1 MRILDLGGLGL
12 RCGARRPPS
21 QWVDWRWTAAIH
33 PDLFAHRPIFV
44 CFVSVKTFSVAFEAL
59 ICSLL
64 FSNCSATSG
73 LIFQL
78 SRQRFSKGSRLRP
91 CSSDSITYDGTRFRA
106 LDLLFGNTCSPTAP
120 QFFSTFANVPTFLAT
135 IVIRLPGRDS
145 RTRTA
150 TRDILC
156 SRKNSPAGRNTSRE
170 REPASFR
177 RSPEAILVDFQRRS
191 TNCLRQIHIACE
203 ETLER
208 FHFPPAD

>member
-106 LDLLFGNTCSPTAP
+106 LDLLFGNTCSPCSP
-120 QFFSTFANVPTFLAT
+120 ILLDLCKCPDV
-135 IVIRLPGRDS
+135 S
-145 RTRTA
+145 R
-150 TRDILC
+150 
-156 SRKNSPAGRNTSRE
+156 NNRNQTSRARFKNPHSNPRYSVFSKKFTCWPE
-170 REPASFR
+170 YEPRARARKF
-177 RSPEAILVDFQRRS
+177 PEKS
-191 TNCLRQIHIACE
+191 
-203 ETLER
+203 
-208 FHFPPAD
+208 